1 MDQDISNNNQVT
13 INGTIERIVYQNED
27 NGYTVCKVV
36 TEDLNE
42 LTAVGTM
49 PYLCA
54 GEMVTLYGKMVVNTK
69 YGEQL
74 SVESY
79 EKTLPS
85 TENAI
90 LTYLSS
96 GSIKGIGNLLA
107 SRIVSKYGLDTFDV
121 IENNPLW
128 LCEIKGMTRKKA
140 LDISQQF
147 KNQNGI
153 RNVVS
158 FCRDFF
164 SPNVSMQRYSKW

>member
-1 MDQDISNNNQVT
+1 MT
-13 INGTIERIVYQNED
+13 KGINDKLTEATERYYITD
-27 NGYTVCKVV
+27 NGY
-36 TEDLNE
+36 
-42 LTAVGTM
+42 A
-49 PYLCA
+49 A
-54 GEMVTLYGKMVVNTK
+54 
-69 YGEQL
+69 
-74 SVESY
+74 
-79 EKTLPS
+79 LPS

-140 LDISQQF
+140 LEISQQF

-153 RNVVS
+153 RNVVT

-164 SPNVSMQRYSKW
+164 GWWSA